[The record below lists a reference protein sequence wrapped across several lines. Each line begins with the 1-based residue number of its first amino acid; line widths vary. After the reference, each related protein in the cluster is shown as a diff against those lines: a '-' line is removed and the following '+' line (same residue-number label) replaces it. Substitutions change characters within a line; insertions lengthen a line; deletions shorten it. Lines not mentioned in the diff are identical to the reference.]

1 MSSGVVSPGIVGRD
15 VKIRNPQCSAG
26 GNVDAAIT
34 EENLIVQYLVKV
46 SNFFDQFT
54 PINSHTV
61 L

>member
-1 MSSGVVSPGIVGRD
+1 M
-15 VKIRNPQCSAG
+15 KIRNPQCSAG